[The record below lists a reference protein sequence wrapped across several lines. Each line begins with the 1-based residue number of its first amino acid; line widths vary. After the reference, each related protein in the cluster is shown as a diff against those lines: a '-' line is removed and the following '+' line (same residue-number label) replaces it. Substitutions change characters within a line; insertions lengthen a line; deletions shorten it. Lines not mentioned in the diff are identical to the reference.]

1 LGLDGGLPR
10 NSSSSIPGLGMLIL
24 SQQQLALLLASSMR
38 GARFK
43 KRLINLALTFG
54 KEVTK
59 L

>member
-1 LGLDGGLPR
+1 
-10 NSSSSIPGLGMLIL
+10 MLIL